1 MRPSASGLL
10 SKSMSKTFK
19 ILALCAAI
27 LSATAA
33 AAWAVDASNRQT
45 IAKGITIAG
54 VDVGGMGSTQ
64 SRDALEG
71 RLSARLSAPV
81 VVKAGRGT
89 FVITPRRARVS
100 IDIDS
105 AVDQALAESRR
116 GWLGSRVWRDLAG
129 GRVDFAITPGVTV
142 DRAAVADFS
151 RRVAAKVYRAPVQ
164 PHLAYGPSSVSVV
177 AGSPGVRI
185 STAALASSIG
195 SALVQPGGG
204 SNTVIKAPLRT
215 IQPAGTTAGLADRF
229 PTVITVSRGDRRLYL
244 FKHLKLARTFT
255 VAVGMAGLETPAGLY
270 SIQDKQ
276 TNPVWHVPNSPW
288 AGKLAGK
295 TIPAGPSNPIKA
307 RWMGVAASV
316 GIHGTADDGSL
327 GSAASHGCIRMNVKD
342 VIWLYDQ
349 VPLGAPVYIS

>member
-1 MRPSASGLL
+1 M
-10 SKSMSKTFK
+10 K
-19 ILALCAAI
+19 IFVVCALV

-33 AAWAVDASNRQT
+33 AAWAVDASHRDR
-45 IAKGITIAG
+45 IAKGITISG
-54 VDVGGMGSTQ
+54 VDVGGMSKKQAT
-64 SRDALEG
+64 DALKG
-71 RLSARLSAPV
+71 KLAPRLSVPV

-89 FVITPRRARVS
+89 FEITPRRAGVK
-100 IDIDS
+100 IDVDS
-105 AVDQALAESRR
+105 AVGQAIAESRG
-116 GWLGSRVWRDLAG
+116 GWVGSRVWRDVAG
-129 GRVDFAITPGVTV
+129 TRVDSAITPGVSV
-142 DRAAVADFS
+142 NRSAVTGFS
-151 RRVAAKVYRAPVQ
+151 RRVAAKVYNAPVQ

-195 SALVQPGGG
+195 SALVRPE
-204 SNTVIKAPLRT
+204 SKSKAVITAPLRT
-215 IQPAGTTAGLADRF
+215 IQPVGTTAGLADKF
-229 PTVITVSRGDRRLYL
+229 PTVITVSRGDRKLYL

-276 TNPVWHVPNSPW
+276 TNPVWHVPKSAW
-288 AGKLAGK
+288 AGDLAGK

-307 RWMGVAASV
+307 RWMGVASSV

-342 VIWLYDQ
+342 VSWLYDQ
-349 VPLGAPVYIS
+349 VPIGAPVYIS